1 MIFVS
6 FFSQYSVNMD
16 NLKVLGIMLAI
27 LLVLNLS
34 CWMCRRREG
43 FGSIKDDLGTYTSQ
57 AGSKA
62 TITSNVDGSQTM
74 TILVPNVD
82 TPVIY
87 NRDLTSGDFFDINKQ
102 PAYMFT
108 DGLGRRTIKIVYN
121 KNTVTLIKNEPFEK
135 KFDTK
140 TPGTPA
146 PAPAAPAAPAAP
158 TPSAVVASTPVD
170 TKMDMSPYC
179 TAIPGNVSN
188 KPVPGYVET
197 GIPRN
202 KIPEGQKHLYI
213 LKSQVVPPVCP
224 SCPSAAVC
232 ATKGKPP
239 PPCPAC
245 ARCPKPSVTC
255 KAVPNYSAGG
265 SNAQHKSQNKHSV
278 GGSNYSTGSTN
289 YSTGGLNQY
298 LPTPVLA
305 DFSKF

>member
-1 MIFVS
+1 
-6 FFSQYSVNMD
+6 MD

-43 FGSIKDDLGTYTSQ
+43 FGSIKDDLGSYTSQ

-87 NRDLTSGDFFDINKQ
+87 NRDLTSGDFFDMNKQ

-121 KNTVTLIKNEPFEK
+121 KNTVTLIKNEPFK
-135 KFDTK
+135 FKFDTT

-146 PAPAAPAAPAAP
+146 PAAAAP

-170 TKMDMSPYC
+170 TKMATSPYC
-179 TAIPGNVSN
+179 TAVPENLSN

-202 KIPEGQKHLYI
+202 KIPEGQQHLYI

-224 SCPSAAVC
+224 ACPSAAVC

-245 ARCPKPSVTC
+245 ARCPEPSVSC
-255 KAVPNYSAGG
+255 KAVPNYSTGA
-265 SNAQHKSQNKHSV
+265 A
-278 GGSNYSTGSTN
+278 NYSVGSTN
-289 YSTGGLNQY
+289 YSAGVPSYSAGLPNSAGALNQY

>member
-1 MIFVS
+1 
-6 FFSQYSVNMD
+6 MD

-74 TILVPNVD
+74 TILVPGVD

-87 NRDLTSGDFFDINKQ
+87 NRDLTSGDFFDMNKQ

-121 KNTVTLIKNEPFEK
+121 KNTVTLIKNEPFK
-135 KFDTK
+135 FKFDTT
-140 TPGTPA
+140 TPGTP
-146 PAPAAPAAPAAP
+146 PATTPPAAPAP

-170 TKMDMSPYC
+170 TKMATSPYC

-202 KIPEGQKHLYI
+202 KIPEGQQHLYI

-224 SCPSAAVC
+224 ACPSAAIC

-245 ARCPKPSVTC
+245 ARCPEPSVTC

-265 SNAQHKSQNKHSV
+265 SNQSAGGSNYSV
-278 GGSNYSTGSTN
+278 GGSNYSAGVTN
-289 YSTGGLNQY
+289 YSVGPPNSTGAPNQY

-305 DFSKF
+305 DFSNF